1 MTYEGFFPSQQNEGP
16 MPTSTLKD
24 CRNRVCGHFRDYAE
38 GSTQIS
44 ITQISRL
51 YEDRNKTGKAVQPSQ
66 SCRLEQ
72 KRVRLEIRGTATSL
86 PLAGRRVFV
95 EGVHQ
100 RSHVTYN
107 LSSKKIRDFYKLT
120 EKWMEVWKVATRRYT
135 CSSSGW
141 ARKATLAK

>member
-1 MTYEGFFPSQQNEGP
+1 M
-16 MPTSTLKD
+16 K
-24 CRNRVCGHFRDYAE
+24 RNRVCGHFRDYAE

-51 YEDRNKTGKAVQPSQ
+51 YKDRNKTGKAVQPSQ

-72 KRVRLEIRGTATSL
+72 KRVLLEISGTATSL

-95 EGVHQ
+95 EGIHQ

-107 LSSKKIRDFYKLT
+107 LSSKKLEISVNSRKNGWRCGKWPQEDIPVAAQAGP
-120 EKWMEVWKVATRRYT
+120 EKQPWQSRGIVPRGIN
-135 CSSSGW
+135 S
-141 ARKATLAK
+141 